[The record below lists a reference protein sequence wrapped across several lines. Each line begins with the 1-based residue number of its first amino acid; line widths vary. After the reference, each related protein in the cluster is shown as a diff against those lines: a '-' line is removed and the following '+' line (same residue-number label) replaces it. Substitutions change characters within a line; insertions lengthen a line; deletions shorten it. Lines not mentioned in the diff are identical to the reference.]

1 MMYRAVVYFTDLQDN
16 GHAYDV
22 GDIFPREGVEVSA
35 ERLEELSSSKN
46 KRGKALIEL
55 VKEKASKAADET
67 ASEPVEAE
75 DEAEKPKKKS
85 KKSK

>member
-1 MMYRAVVYFTDLQDN
+1 MYRVVEYFTDLQDN

>member
-1 MMYRAVVYFTDLQDN
+1 MYRVIDYFTDLQDN
-16 GHAYDV
+16 GHAYNV
-22 GDIFPREGVEVSA
+22 GDIFPREGVEASA
-35 ERLEELSSSKN
+35 ERLEELSSVNN

-55 VKEKASKAADET
+55 VKPKAKKAADET

-85 KKSK
+85 KKSQ

>member
-1 MMYRAVVYFTDLQDN
+1 MYRVVEYFTDLQDN
-16 GHAYDV
+16 GHAYNV

>member
-1 MMYRAVVYFTDLQDN
+1 MYRVIDYFTDLQDN

>member
-1 MMYRAVVYFTDLQDN
+1 MYRVVEYFTDLQDN
-16 GHAYDV
+16 GHAYSV

-35 ERLEELSSSKN
+35 ERLEELSSVNN

-55 VKEKASKAADET
+55 VKPKATKTADET

-75 DEAEKPKKKS
+75 AETAEKPKKKS

>member
-1 MMYRAVVYFTDLQDN
+1 MYRAVVYFTDLQDN

-75 DEAEKPKKKS
+75 DEPAEKPKKKT

>member
-1 MMYRAVVYFTDLQDN
+1 MYRVVEYFTDLQDN
-16 GHAYDV
+16 GHAYNV

-35 ERLEELSSSKN
+35 ERLEELSSVNN

-55 VKEKASKAADET
+55 VKEKATKAADET

-75 DEAEKPKKKS
+75 DEPAEKPKKKT